1 MEDVSRLVVAK
12 KLKIEEA
19 IFLENGNKDFR
30 MLPIAVSIW
39 IGCFCGKYLS
49 DSLGYSFK
57 KPFKTFSNNSK
68 YATNFTLF
76 VCLIVFT
83 VLLLCLIIYV
93 VVSKSSSRT
102 SLNPKKLKTIQSVFK
117 VCISNS
123 QIFVRRYNLLFLLVI
138 YAVMLSCVVSFAY
151 SRVESADIVRK
162 IAYGNAN
169 NENSYS
175 RALSNNAS
183 LYLQKNPS
191 SKIIA
196 DLTVISPPKVS
207 KSFRADCYANVSVSY
222 LRFENSQSDAVH
234 NLQAVHNIHNIH
246 SLHNE
251 VSSKN
256 FAYKSYA
263 SARLYAYKPLCSSL
277 SYGSSFR
284 SEVTIGISKFN
295 PDIVELSIP
304 KNISN
309 IVSFKNPSLYHS
321 AFNSLWKSF
330 YKVAENLD
338 DQGKILVPGLTVGLL
353 GQEYVL
359 TDSKDSSNSNLK
371 VDSTYADCV
380 KDNFQHAGIM
390 HLMAVSG
397 GHFLLLSAFIRKVFS
412 YFLISR
418 RITAFFEMLA
428 CVALAGIVY
437 PSASVLRAL
446 IMGLISALAFAI
458 GRPYQSISALS
469 WTVCFVLLA
478 NPSFAWDY
486 AFALSCSATLG
497 IIVMGIPLSN
507 CFNMIMPKC
516 LSSALS
522 MTIAAQ
528 CFTLPIQILIQ
539 PEISFMA
546 TFANLM
552 VSPFVDWATVC
563 GLISLACSIF
573 NSTLGLFFARSAC
586 IGTDIISRCA
596 QFCSQCEWAVFPW
609 LKGSLGSW
617 LIFAVELSVFVSLSA
632 LSRLSKKCDIRSECY
647 LSMQLVFSK
656 ARRIIDDSLKL
667 FAS

>member
-102 SLNPKKLKTIQSVFK
+102 SLKLKKLKTIRSVFK
-117 VCISNS
+117 VFISNL

-304 KNISN
+304 K
-309 IVSFKNPSLYHS
+309 KY
-321 AFNSLWKSF
+321 
-330 YKVAENLD
+330 
-338 DQGKILVPGLTVGLL
+338 
-353 GQEYVL
+353 
-359 TDSKDSSNSNLK
+359 
-371 VDSTYADCV
+371 
-380 KDNFQHAGIM
+380 
-390 HLMAVSG
+390 
-397 GHFLLLSAFIRKVFS
+397 
-412 YFLISR
+412 
-418 RITAFFEMLA
+418 
-428 CVALAGIVY
+428 
-437 PSASVLRAL
+437 
-446 IMGLISALAFAI
+446 
-458 GRPYQSISALS
+458 
-469 WTVCFVLLA
+469 
-478 NPSFAWDY
+478 
-486 AFALSCSATLG
+486 
-497 IIVMGIPLSN
+497 
-507 CFNMIMPKC
+507 
-516 LSSALS
+516 
-522 MTIAAQ
+522 
-528 CFTLPIQILIQ
+528 
-539 PEISFMA
+539 
-546 TFANLM
+546 
-552 VSPFVDWATVC
+552 
-563 GLISLACSIF
+563 
-573 NSTLGLFFARSAC
+573 
-586 IGTDIISRCA
+586 
-596 QFCSQCEWAVFPW
+596 
-609 LKGSLGSW
+609 
-617 LIFAVELSVFVSLSA
+617 
-632 LSRLSKKCDIRSECY
+632 
-647 LSMQLVFSK
+647 
-656 ARRIIDDSLKL
+656 
-667 FAS
+667 